1 MLVHIYA
8 IQGREPFVRMQMW
21 LNDPTSIEK
30 LGAIKKLQVSERVG
44 EREREKEREKKIEI
58 DKER

>member
-1 MLVHIYA
+1 
-8 IQGREPFVRMQMW
+8 MW